1 MFPATRRKI
10 MSLLRKRKNAEIR
23 RSSVLPHFSLVSVF
37 FNSLA
42 FTIEIG
48 ISAPYHTRK
57 TRRLILLP
65 KIAHEKKK
73 KNYHRLKDI
82 RVQSSEIRLVNCARN
97 LNTRSSNDTYL
108 QV

>member
-23 RSSVLPHFSLVSVF
+23 RSSVLPHFYLVSVF

-48 ISAPYHTRK
+48 IFAPYHTRK

-73 KNYHRLKDI
+73 ELS
-82 RVQSSEIRLVNCARN
+82 SSERH
-97 LNTRSSNDTYL
+97 TRPKFRDSACEL
-108 QV
+108 RA